1 MSDNRIGKL
10 VIVGGGTAGWM
21 AAAALGR
28 FVRNGFTRIEL
39 VESGE
44 IGTIG
49 VGEATIPP
57 IRGFLELLRIDEND
71 FIRKTQ
77 GTFKLGIEFVDW
89 ARPGHRYIHPFGN
102 FGADIEGVPFHQ
114 FFLRSHALGQSQ
126 SIEPYSLTAVAA
138 RQGRF
143 ASPRDA
149 EFPLNQWA
157 YAYQFDATLVARY
170 LRNYAERLGV
180 KRSEG
185 TVVDFD
191 LRDDGGIDSLK
202 LESGDRIEGDFF
214 IDCTGFRSLL
224 IGKALRV
231 KFEDWAQWLPCDRA
245 VAVPSR
251 NLGPPEPFTRS
262 TARAA
267 GWQWRIPLQHRT
279 GNGYVFAHQEISD
292 DEAAATLLAN
302 LEGEPLAD
310 PRLLRF
316 RTGRRKAFWK
326 HNCLALGLSAGFL
339 EPLESTAI
347 HLIQSGIAKF
357 IALFPGK
364 TPNEVEIR
372 EYNRLMAATYEQVR
386 DFLALHYRA
395 TERDDSE
402 LWRYCR
408 NMDIPASLQRKLDL
422 FRGRGRCF
430 RYEDDLFAVTSWIA
444 VMLGQGVWPNDY
456 DPIADSMNAS
466 QLDQVLKEMRQ
477 KISATARKMPL
488 HQDYIGFHCA
498 AG

>member
-1 MSDNRIGKL
+1 M
-10 VIVGGGTAGWM
+10 
-21 AAAALGR
+21 
-28 FVRNGFTRIEL
+28 
-39 VESGE
+39 
-44 IGTIG
+44 
-49 VGEATIPP
+49 
-57 IRGFLELLRIDEND
+57 
-71 FIRKTQ
+71 
-77 GTFKLGIEFVDW
+77 
-89 ARPGHRYIHPFGN
+89 
-102 FGADIEGVPFHQ
+102 
-114 FFLRSHALGQSQ
+114 
-126 SIEPYSLTAVAA
+126 
-138 RQGRF
+138 
-143 ASPRDA
+143 
-149 EFPLNQWA
+149 
-157 YAYQFDATLVARY
+157 
-170 LRNYAERLGV
+170 
-180 KRSEG
+180 
-185 TVVDFD
+185 
-191 LRDDGGIDSLK
+191 
-202 LESGDRIEGDFF
+202 
-214 IDCTGFRSLL
+214 
-224 IGKALRV
+224 
-231 KFEDWAQWLPCDRA
+231 
-245 VAVPSR
+245 AVPSR
-251 NLGPPEPFTRS
+251 NLRPPEPFTRS

-364 TPNEVEIR
+364 TPNEAEIR

-477 KISATARKMPL
+477 KISTTARKMPL

-498 AG
+498 AI